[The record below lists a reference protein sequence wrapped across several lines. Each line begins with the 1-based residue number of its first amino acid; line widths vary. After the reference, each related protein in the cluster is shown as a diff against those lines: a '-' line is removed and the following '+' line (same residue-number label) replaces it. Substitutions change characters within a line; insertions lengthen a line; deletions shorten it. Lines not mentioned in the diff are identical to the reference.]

1 MDTSNQRKKAL
12 VTGST
17 KGLGLAIAQQLA
29 GAGYDVFLGG
39 RNEEELRAVAAQ
51 LDKDNAGTRAAYAT
65 ADLSNKSSVIQYALA
80 VQKWSSHLDVLVN
93 NAGIYLPGDVTTE
106 ADGQL
111 EKLIETNLYS
121 AYHLTR
127 QLLPAIRK
135 SKEAHIINMCSIAS
149 LDAYPGGGSYSISK
163 FALLG
168 FNKALRLELM
178 QEGIKVSAILPGA
191 AWSDSWKGVD
201 LPYERLMQS
210 DDVARAVMA
219 CLAMSPSACVEEL
232 ILRPQLGDL

>member
-1 MDTSNQRKKAL
+1 MDTSNQRKKAV

-39 RNEEELRAVAAQ
+39 RNEEELKAVAAQ
-51 LDKDNAGTRAAYAT
+51 LDKNNAGTHAAYAT
-65 ADLSNKSSVIQYALA
+65 ADLSSKTAVMQYAEA
-80 VQKWSSHLDVLVN
+80 VHQWSAHLDVLVN

-106 ADGQL
+106 EDGRL

-121 AYHLTR
+121 AYHLSR
-127 QLLPAIRK
+127 ALLPQIRR
-135 SKEAHIINMCSIAS
+135 SQSAHIINICSIAS
-149 LDAYPGGGSYSISK
+149 LEAYPGGGSYSISK

-168 FNKALRLELM
+168 FNKALRAELM

-201 LPYERLMQS
+201 LPNERLMQAT
-210 DDVARAVMA
+210 DVAKAVMA
-219 CLAMSPSACVEEL
+219 CLSMSPSACVEEL
-232 ILRPQLGDL
+232 LLRPQLGDL

>member
-1 MDTSNQRKKAL
+1 MDTSNQRKKAV

-51 LDKDNAGTRAAYAT
+51 LDKDNAGTRAAYAM
-65 ADLSNKSSVIQYALA
+65 ADLSNKSSVMQYAEA
-80 VQKWSSHLDVLVN
+80 VQQWSARLDVLVN

-106 ADGQL
+106 EEGRL

-121 AYHLTR
+121 AYYLSR
-127 QLLPAIRK
+127 ALLPPIRR
-135 SKEAHIINMCSIAS
+135 SPSAHIINMCSIAS
-149 LDAYPGGGSYSISK
+149 LQAYPGGGSYSISK

-168 FNKALRLELM
+168 FNKTLRAELM

-201 LPYERLMQS
+201 LPYERLMQAA
-210 DDVARAVMA
+210 DVAQAVMA
-219 CLAMSPSACVEEL
+219 CLNMSPSACVEEL
-232 ILRPQLGDL
+232 VLRPQLGDL

>member
-1 MDTSNQRKKAL
+1 MEPLNQRKKA
-12 VTGST
+12 VITGSS
-17 KGLGLAIAQQLA
+17 KGLGLAIARQLA
-29 GAGYDVFLGG
+29 AAGYDIFLGG
-39 RNEEELRAVAAQ
+39 RNEEELKAVAAQ
-51 LDKDNAGTRAAYAT
+51 LEQNNEGVHAAYAV
-65 ADLSNKSSVIQYALA
+65 ADLSSKTAVFEYAEA
-80 VQKWSSHLDVLVN
+80 VKRWSSHLDVLVN
-93 NAGIYLPGDVTTE
+93 NAGIYLPGEVTTE
-106 ADGQL
+106 TDGSL

-121 AYHLTR
+121 AYYLTR

-149 LDAYPGGGSYSISK
+149 LDAYTGGGSYSISK

-168 FNKALRLELM
+168 FNKALRMELM

-219 CLAMSPSACVEEL
+219 CLAMSPSACVEEI